1 MSAMESNTDV
11 MEKFGAYSERD
22 ATRKKA
28 AKQDKK
34 KRGGGKGKSSQ
45 ALTAAATSGSNDTK
59 LSGPDVQAPK
69 SKAIVA
75 EASDSESFHST
86 ESYNLDAFALSLIHI

>member
-75 EASDSESFHST
+75 EPHNVGTDCSRSPRLRQSS
-86 ESYNLDAFALSLIHI
+86 S